1 MVSRLKAFNRLWCS
15 RTRELLFV
23 PHVKVTIYPMQT
35 MVSNK
40 LRVRYMLCRNFEY
53 FPPYF
58 FSIFSYSP
66 FENILEMQARW
77 IFVRKKIL
85 AQKKIL
91 LWKIFIIVST
101 GYPEFFENISK
112 YIRSGF
118 KMDLN
123 NSIRRFILL
132 GDI

>member
-1 MVSRLKAFNRLWCS
+1 MVSRLKAFNQLWCS

-23 PHVKVTIYPMQT
+23 PRVKVTIYPMQT

-85 AQKKIL
+85 AEKKIL

-112 YIRSGF
+112 YIRSGS

-123 NSIRRFILL
+123 NSIRGFILL

>member
-23 PHVKVTIYPMQT
+23 PRVKVTIYPMQT

-85 AQKKIL
+85 AQKKYYFERFL
-91 LWKIFIIVST
+91 LST

-112 YIRSGF
+112 YIRSGS

-123 NSIRRFILL
+123 NSIRGFILL

>member
-15 RTRELLFV
+15 RFRELLFV
-23 PHVKVTIYPMQT
+23 PRVKVTIYPMQT

-112 YIRSGF
+112 YIRSGS

-123 NSIRRFILL
+123 NSIWRFILL

>member
-23 PHVKVTIYPMQT
+23 PCVKVTIYPMQT

-85 AQKKIL
+85 AEKKIL

-112 YIRSGF
+112 YIRSGS

-123 NSIRRFILL
+123 NSIRGFILL

>member
-23 PHVKVTIYPMQT
+23 PRVKVTIYPMQT

-85 AQKKIL
+85 AEKKIL

-112 YIRSGF
+112 YIRSGS
-118 KMDLN
+118 KMDRN